1 MTRTTGAD
9 QEGAV
14 PDVGARSRPTGRI
27 GLTSLGQV
35 SQALGARLPRLDDTD
50 RDAMFDELL
59 PDGDAFRRYVERFV
73 WLIVLSAAIAGFG
86 LLADSAAVVIGAML
100 VAPLMTP
107 ILATAA
113 AICVSDNRRLLRALL
128 VLAGGTVAAIVVG
141 FLVSKVSGNT
151 IVSADDLPSEVLAR
165 TEPGLIDLAIAVA
178 AGAAAGYVAPRR
190 DAVSALPGVGIAVAL
205 VPPLAT
211 VGITL
216 EAGAG
221 RLAGGALLLYL
232 TNLAAIVFAGAL
244 VLLIGG
250 LRPADAT
257 AGRRVRVGLLI
268 TVGAVLAVAVPL
280 TIHTFEVIRD
290 TRFEREVVSA
300 VREWDDTVK
309 VVELTTDVDR
319 GRGDVELRIAS
330 PGQSRPAWE
339 LADLIADRHAG
350 GIDLVLFIETAERVE
365 VSTR

>member
-1 MTRTTGAD
+1 MSGEIDAD
-9 QEGAV
+9 
-14 PDVGARSRPTGRI
+14 PDGSERSRPVGRV
-27 GLTSLGQV
+27 GLTSLGRLSDV
-35 SQALGARLPRLDDTD
+35 VDARLPRLDDGD

-59 PDGDAFRRYVERFV
+59 PDGDAFRSYLDRFV

-113 AICVSDNRRLLRALL
+113 AICVSDNRRLVRAVL

-141 FLVSKVSGNT
+141 FLVAKVSGNT
-151 IVSADDLPSEVLAR
+151 IVSADDLPTEVLAR
-165 TEPGLIDLAIAVA
+165 TEPGLLDLAIAVA

-190 DAVSALPGVGIAVAL
+190 DALSALPGVGIAVAL

-211 VGITL
+211 VGITF

-232 TNLAAIVFAGAL
+232 TNLAAIVFSGAL
-244 VLLIGG
+244 VLLLGG
-250 LRPADAT
+250 LRPVDAT
-257 AGRRVRVGLLI
+257 ASRRVRIGLLVTI
-268 TVGAVLAVAVPL
+268 GAVLAVAVPL
-280 TIHTFEVIRD
+280 TIHTLEVVRD
-290 TRFEREVVSA
+290 TRFERQVVSA
-300 VREWDDTVK
+300 VREWDDTVG
-309 VVELTTDVDR
+309 VVELITDVDG
-319 GRGDVELRIAS
+319 GRGQVELRIAS

-339 LADLIADRHAG
+339 LADLIADRHAEG
-350 GIDLVLFIETAERVE
+350 VDLVLFVEATERID
-365 VSTR
+365 VSAR